1 MARSRYC
8 CRCSETPLAGLALGI
23 AVLLGAG
30 CAIDP
35 APVAA
40 EWEAPDG
47 GNGDCTSEGCAC
59 SNEGQSVACGKL
71 VDQSETTITC
81 SMGHATC
88 QDGVLGP
95 CSSDRVVTR
104 SKNGSAVA
112 RSKNGSRSLLG
123 LQATPS
129 DCVTDP
135 CNPYCQNFT
144 DTPDGVD
151 AGGNF
156 IVIDGGLT
164 LQLAPIPVACTGLVL
179 TPSSTNPITVTGISP
194 FTTDS
199 TITYTASLTPSNC
212 YTKGYNVLW
221 DIDHG
226 ERASVTSTGA
236 TTAVVSVLS
245 AVTGPVT
252 IYAYTGGLGAT
263 ATANVKVRIR
273 DSSVDTNQ
281 KNNFWNTDETPKT
294 TSGTSHVAWLYPY
307 DNTLL
312 PLGLAAPVVQWQNSS
327 GAGTTTSVKLTLRYP
342 ATGTTTFEYSKIYKP
357 DPNPLQV
364 TIPQLA
370 WQGFEQTAQNS
381 TGVISLQRYTG
392 TLEPES
398 TRTVKLASGKL
409 KGTVYYNSY
418 NSQYNVDSGGTAQ
431 GAVLAI
437 HPGAATPTLA
447 IPGKKGKC
455 HVCHSLSADGSR
467 LFFQNDDY
475 DSSAAYD
482 VKTGNLLYSYSNTSS
497 PEYGDRFDW
506 GAIYPDGSFVF
517 NHSKD
522 GYHAFGNVS
531 KLYPVAISGSGG
543 NTSTTATALSGITG
557 IPNDLQGVT
566 PAFSPD
572 GRKVVF
578 NFWAG
583 TTTNGIAS
591 ASGKSLVAADFSCGA
606 ATGSVSCSASPP
618 TSTSISNWRQLLKV
632 GP

>member
-1 MARSRYC
+1 
-8 CRCSETPLAGLALGI
+8 
-23 AVLLGAG
+23 
-30 CAIDP
+30 
-35 APVAA
+35 
-40 EWEAPDG
+40 
-47 GNGDCTSEGCAC
+47 
-59 SNEGQSVACGKL
+59 
-71 VDQSETTITC
+71 
-81 SMGHATC
+81 
-88 QDGVLGP
+88 
-95 CSSDRVVTR
+95 VVTR
-104 SKNGSAVA
+104 SKNGSL
-112 RSKNGSRSLLG
+112 RLLG

-129 DCVTDP
+129 NCVTDP

-144 DTPDGVD
+144 DTPGGVD
-151 AGGNF
+151 AGGSF
-156 IVIDGGLT
+156 IVNDGGGLT

-194 FTTDS
+194 FATDS

-212 YTKGYNVLW
+212 YTKGYTVLW

-226 ERASVTSTGA
+226 ERASVTSTGS
-236 TTAVVSVLS
+236 TTAALSVLS
-245 AVTGPVT
+245 VVTGPLT
-252 IYAYTGGLGAT
+252 IYAYTGGLSAT
-263 ATANVKVRIR
+263 ATANVKVQIR

-281 KNNFWNTDETPKT
+281 TNNFWNTDGTPKT

-307 DNTLL
+307 DNTVL

-381 TGVISLQRYTG
+381 TGIISLQRYTSS
-392 TLEPES
+392 LEPES

-418 NSQYNVDSGGTAQ
+418 NSQYNLDSGGTAQ

-437 HPGAATPTLA
+437 EPGAATPTLA
-447 IPGKKGKC
+447 ISGKKGKC

-467 LFFQNDDY
+467 LIFQNDDY
-475 DSSAAYD
+475 DSSSVYD
-482 VKTGNLLYSYSNTSS
+482 VKTGSLLYSYNNVSS
-497 PEYGDRFDW
+497 PNAGNRLDW
-506 GAIYPDGSFVF
+506 AAIYPDGTFGFS
-517 NHSKD
+517 HSSD
-522 GYHAFGNVS
+522 GYHSFSNYSG
-531 KLYPVAISGSGG
+531 LYPIPYSGTG
-543 NTSTTATALSGITG
+543 NTSSKATALSGLSG
-557 IPNDLQGVT
+557 IPSNLKGVT

-578 NFWAG
+578 NFWSG
-583 TTTNGIAS
+583 TTTNSISSG
-591 ASGKSLVAADFSCGA
+591 SGKTLVAADFSCGA

-618 TSTSISNWRQLLKV
+618 TSTSISNWRQLIKV